1 MVALIIFDGAAS
13 KGLGYQDFHVAVD
26 PVKWNNYQC
35 GNIYLYVQQWH
46 KSSGDNEEFSN
57 YTYDDSTKETHT

>member
-35 GNIYLYVQQWH
+35 GNIYLYVQ
-46 KSSGDNEEFSN
+46 
-57 YTYDDSTKETHT
+57 